1 MTPPPPTTISMMRAI
16 SQWKFGGVVEM
27 PKQFRLGT
35 LSQR

>member
-1 MTPPPPTTISMMRAI
+1 MTTTTTILMMMRAI

-35 LSQR
+35 PPRR